1 MSIVNYSDLKTTIAN
16 YLGRSDLTAVI
27 PDFIRLTEVRL
38 ARELRTRQMLK
49 SATAPLTSGD
59 PTLALPSDFI
69 EMRDLFIQGNPR
81 QPVSFL
87 SPSAQ
92 SRDGRP
98 DDIGK
103 PLNYTIIGL
112 ELKFAP
118 KPDAAYTVEM
128 LYYARPLYLSDTVTS
143 NVFLSQYSDALLYGS
158 LAQAE
163 PYLMNDAR
171 IQTWAQ
177 LYLSAVDLINT
188 SDQGAEYNGVPLQ
201 MKLTTQ

>member
-112 ELKFAP
+112 EIKFAP
-118 KPDAAYTVEM
+118 KPDAVYTVEM